1 MVDAYRYRWYDN
13 AVKEAI
19 VSQTIGVTTWRP
31 HKLSPRGPV
40 YLAIADAL
48 AADLEAGRVK
58 PGERLPTHRELA
70 RVLGVNVVTITRA
83 YAEAA
88 RRGLVDG
95 HVGRG
100 TFVRSIEERPP
111 SRPPRGSATGAIDLS
126 QNQIALDRGSFDAA
140 ALVASMGAR
149 VEGALHAG
157 YQPAGQSEHRA
168 AGAQWLARAG
178 LAVDP
183 SRVMVTTG
191 GQQAL
196 ATVFA
201 TFAKA
206 GDTVLVEELT
216 YAGVKSLA
224 ALFRLRLQPVALDE
238 EGLVPE
244 ALEEACRRGN
254 PKLLYCMPNL
264 QNPTGVV
271 LSAARREH
279 VARLAERYDLLVL
292 EDDAS
297 GFLLE
302 DPPPPIAALTPER
315 GLFVTSLSKSLA
327 PGLRV
332 GYLAAPERE
341 LDKLHQTQAALTWMT
356 PALTAAIASTLIQS
370 GELARV
376 ADRKR
381 AEIRKRRALFQR
393 VLGHLASPSHPDSP
407 CVWITLPEPWR
418 GEEFV
423 AAAERAGVLVTAA
436 ETFVVSRTH
445 TPHAARLCLG
455 TPTTRAE
462 VESAL
467 QRLAGLLEGVPAPY
481 RALV

>member
-1 MVDAYRYRWYDN
+1 M
-13 AVKEAI
+13 
-19 VSQTIGVTTWRP
+19 SQTIWRP

-48 AADLEAGRVK
+48 AADLEAARLK

-88 RRGLVDG
+88 RRGLVEG

-100 TFVRSIEERPP
+100 TFVRRIEERPRA
-111 SRPPRGSATGAIDLS
+111 SLRRGSAGAIDLS
-126 QNQIALDRGSFDAA
+126 QNQIALDPASLDLA
-140 ALVASMGAR
+140 ALVASLGER
-149 VEGALHAG
+149 VEAALHAG

-178 LAVDP
+178 LRVDP
-183 SRVMVTTG
+183 ERVMVTTG

-196 ATVFA
+196 AAVFA

-224 ALFRLRLQPVALDE
+224 ALFRLRLHPVAIDAH
-238 EGLVPE
+238 GLVPE
-244 ALEEACRRGN
+244 SLEDACRRGN

-264 QNPTGVV
+264 HNPTGVV
-271 LSAARREH
+271 LSAERRAE
-279 VARLAERYDLLVL
+279 VARLAERYDLWVL

-302 DPPPPIAALTPER
+302 SPPAPIAALVPER
-315 GLFVTSLSKSLA
+315 GLFVSSLSKSLS

-332 GYLAAPERE
+332 GYLAAPAQE
-341 LDKLHQTQAALTWMT
+341 LEKLHQTQAALTWMT
-356 PALTAAIASTLIQS
+356 PTLTAALASQVILS

-376 ADRKR
+376 ADKKR
-381 AEIRKRRALFQR
+381 AEVRRRRALFQH
-393 VLGHLASPSHPDSP
+393 VLGPLATPSHPDSP
-407 CVWITLPEPWR
+407 CLWVTLPEPWR
-418 GEEFV
+418 SEEFA
-423 AAAERAGVLVTAA
+423 AAAERAGVLVSAA
-436 ETFVVSRTH
+436 EVFVVSRAH
-445 TPHAARLCLG
+445 TPHAVRLCLG
-455 TPTTRAE
+455 TPRARAD
-462 VESAL
+462 VELAL
-467 QRLAGLLEGVPAPY
+467 KRLGRLLEGVPEPC

>member
-1 MVDAYRYRWYDN
+1 M
-13 AVKEAI
+13 
-19 VSQTIGVTTWRP
+19 WRP

-48 AADLEAGRVK
+48 AADLEAERVK
-58 PGERLPTHRELA
+58 PGERLPTHRDLA

-88 RRGLVDG
+88 RRGLVEG

-100 TFVRSIEERPP
+100 TFVRAIEERPR
-111 SRPPRGSATGAIDLS
+111 SRATRDGEPGAIDLS
-126 QNQIALDRGSFDAA
+126 QNQLALPPGVVDPA
-140 ALVASMGAR
+140 ALLSAVGER
-149 VEGALHAG
+149 LEGALRAG
-157 YQPAGQSEHRA
+157 YQPAGLDAHRE
-168 AGAQWLARAG
+168 AGARWIARSG

-183 SRVMVTTG
+183 GRVIVTNG

-224 ALFRLRLQPVALDE
+224 ALFRLRLHPVAMDE
-238 EGLVPE
+238 QGLVPE

-264 QNPTGVV
+264 HNPTGVV
-271 LSAARREH
+271 LSEERRRE

-302 DPPPPIAALTPER
+302 SPPPPIAAMAPER

-332 GYLAAPERE
+332 GYLAAPARE
-341 LDKLHQTQAALTWMT
+341 LEELHQTQAALTWMT
-356 PALTAAIASTLIQS
+356 PVLTASLASQLIES
-370 GELARV
+370 GTLARV
-376 ADRKR
+376 GEAKR
-381 AEIRKRRALFQR
+381 AEVRRRRELFDAA
-393 VLGHLASPSHPDSP
+393 LGHLPCPSHGDSP
-407 CVWITLPEPWR
+407 CLWVTLPEPWR

-423 AAAERAGVLVTAA
+423 AAAERNGVLVTGA
-436 ETFVVSRTH
+436 ETFVASRAH

-455 TPTTRAE
+455 TPEERVD
-462 VESAL
+462 VEKAL
-467 QRLAGLLEGVPAPY
+467 ARLASILGGVPAPL
-481 RALV
+481 RVLV

>member
-1 MVDAYRYRWYDN
+1 
-13 AVKEAI
+13 
-19 VSQTIGVTTWRP
+19 
-31 HKLSPRGPV
+31 V

-48 AADLEAGRVK
+48 AADLEAERIR

-70 RVLGVNVVTITRA
+70 RILGVNVVTITRA

-100 TFVRSIEERPP
+100 TFVRAIEERPRN
-111 SRPPRGSATGAIDLS
+111 RPQRGSASGAIDLS
-126 QNQIALDRGSFDAA
+126 QNQIALEIGSLDAA
-140 ALVASMGAR
+140 ALIAALGSRFEA
-149 VEGALHAG
+149 ALHSG
-157 YQPAGQSEHRA
+157 YQPAGQGEHRD

-183 SRVMVTTG
+183 TRVMVTTG

-196 ATVFA
+196 AAVFA

-238 EGLVPE
+238 QGLVPE

-264 QNPTGVV
+264 HNPTGVV
-271 LSAARREH
+271 LPPERRER
-279 VARLAERYDLLVL
+279 VARLAERYDLLIL

-302 DPPPPIAALTPER
+302 APPPPIAALVPER

-332 GYLAAPERE
+332 GYLAAPEKE
-341 LDKLHQTQAALTWMT
+341 LEKLHQTQAALTWMT
-356 PALTAAIASTLIQS
+356 PALTAAIASSLIQS

-381 AEIRKRRALFQR
+381 AEIRRRRALFQQA
-393 VLGHLASPSHPDSP
+393 LGHLASPSHGASP

-423 AAAERAGVLVTAA
+423 AAAERAGVLVSAA
-436 ETFVVSRTH
+436 ETFVVSRAH

-455 TPTTRAE
+455 TPASRAE
-462 VESAL
+462 VENAL
-467 QRLAGLLEGVPAPY
+467 TRLARLLEGVPVPC